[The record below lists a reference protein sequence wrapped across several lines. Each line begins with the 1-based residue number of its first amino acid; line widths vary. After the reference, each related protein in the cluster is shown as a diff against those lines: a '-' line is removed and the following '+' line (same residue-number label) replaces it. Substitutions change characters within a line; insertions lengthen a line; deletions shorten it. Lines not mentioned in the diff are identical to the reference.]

1 MVRSGNLLL
10 CLRVAVAGGARWAK
24 MTDLGSGS
32 FLSIQLPSSLLD
44 GITCRVSVVVN
55 AAITV
60 LIKETAVMDALVR
73 CQRAGDTLCAVTCS
87 PFFSQEAAAK
97 GPRQNGETGRSTGQ
111 RWEDLGGNKTTQ
123 TKTRSKWMRA
133 RQSRAPSRKH
143 RCQKSRMRNFEI
155 QGEYGL
161 GTVHVGVQY
170 IQRPNSAEKKNQ
182 SLSRASRSLPVK
194 AV

>member
-10 CLRVAVAGGARWAK
+10 CLLVAVAGGARWAK

-87 PFFSQEAAAK
+87 PFFHRKQ
-97 GPRQNGETGRSTGQ
+97 QQ
-111 RWEDLGGNKTTQ
+111 R
-123 TKTRSKWMRA
+123 
-133 RQSRAPSRKH
+133 
-143 RCQKSRMRNFEI
+143 
-155 QGEYGL
+155 
-161 GTVHVGVQY
+161 VHVRTAKREGAQGSDGRISVATKQHK
-170 IQRPNSAEKKNQ
+170 QKLDRSGCVLG
-182 SLSRASRSLPVK
+182 SLGLRHENIDARRAG
-194 AV
+194 

>member
-10 CLRVAVAGGARWAK
+10 CLLVAVAGGARWAK

-73 CQRAGDTLCAVTCS
+73 CQREIHHLMCS
-87 PFFSQEAAAK
+87 HVFSFFSQEAPK